1 MDTCDTCDKW
11 MLSLFFPGKKIRETL
26 KKLAN
31 INFFQAGT
39 FEVLV
44 NQPVQKRVTGSAV
57 FTVQTVSESFTQL
70 LILWQI
76 SHQVPFFS
84 SEMIML

>member
-11 MLSLFFPGKKIRETL
+11 MLSLFFPGKKIREML

-44 NQPVQKRVTGSAV
+44 NQPVQK
-57 FTVQTVSESFTQL
+57 
-70 LILWQI
+70 
-76 SHQVPFFS
+76 
-84 SEMIML
+84 

>member
-11 MLSLFFPGKKIRETL
+11 MLSLFFPGKKTL

-44 NQPVQKRVTGSAV
+44 NQPVQK
-57 FTVQTVSESFTQL
+57 
-70 LILWQI
+70 
-76 SHQVPFFS
+76 
-84 SEMIML
+84 

>member
-1 MDTCDTCDKW
+1 MVITVYLQKLVHYSSKLLLHLDYIIAKLQYTMLYKW
-11 MLSLFFPGKKIRETL
+11 ILVILAINGCFPCFFLEKKIRETL

-44 NQPVQKRVTGSAV
+44 NQPVQK
-57 FTVQTVSESFTQL
+57 
-70 LILWQI
+70 
-76 SHQVPFFS
+76 
-84 SEMIML
+84 